1 MAPRKN
7 LMEFFGRRSP
17 KTPSQPMPDQPDEK
31 GEETGTSGAYGS
43 QGSGSKHRRPARQCV
58 RKLPL
63 DLERDGIEGEGEYEG
78 VADGEGGSGGRKLTK
93 TKGKTT
99 PRSLIRA
106 KRNNASNNEIDN
118 SKGPIGSQ
126 NEECSALS
134 SGSDFFV
141 KLSERRKRRKSLQQ
155 EKGEHVPG
163 DTTIADEMHQ
173 QLRMLKDNLSSGEEN
188 GLRGQIRM
196 LEGNHF
202 AASNRSD
209 RSNNGSPAKAIDL
222 RLEAKRAAEENAR
235 LFAGK
240 QIHPFFVSCQTSKR
254 LSEVC
259 HWGNRCDSVLQEDMT
274 MPYAPLHVLQTS
286 QEDEVLLNWQDWVV
300 FEGNVLKRADPI
312 IVEDM
317 TLAWLHGSKPLKI
330 DSFVNIPNLA
340 ESTFLEQQL
349 ERRESGSTAS
359 TSCSSLL
366 IGEQNCEVEMEAR
379 DRAPVDI
386 TRNHVCGELHD
397 ERMKPYY
404 LRCSSLQPVA
414 NLWVDK
420 YQPDRASE
428 VCGNLDSVK
437 FINEWMHSW
446 YIQNPA
452 NDKISSH
459 NDDHEWIEDDDAVND
474 MYGIALKNILL
485 LTGPIGSGK
494 SAAIYACAKEQGFQI
509 IEVSASDWRS
519 GTVVKQKFREAMES
533 QCLKKW
539 SHEDPVGSQNQH
551 GIGTFPIENKSLE
564 CGNSGDLRKVN
575 FESVSCLEQENAL
588 EMEVSCNF
596 MECRGLGNQ
605 VASKTLILFEDFD
618 ATLDEDRGLIATIVE
633 LAETTKRPIILTS
646 NSEDPILPPL
656 VDRVTINFTLPSV
669 DELVSHVYMVCVS
682 EAINISLQLIELVV
696 RFCQRDIRKTLMFLQ
711 FWCQGRTDQ
720 GGNKSLCA
728 YGPVPFNI
736 DAGHYV
742 IKKVIPW
749 GLPSQLSEYIEQEVS
764 KSLAKTKA
772 IALDETITEELST
785 AENLEDRLGH
795 KNEDMSNNEDGL
807 SKWKLA
813 MHDFALESSILSDI
827 SPCKTVE
834 TTKQSRQKRRVVVSD
849 SEDEPYIDKV
859 YLSERLPQHLGEES
873 LLDVPNNSFSMQEH
887 PEANHLDATLH
898 ENLLGGPKTN
908 GVGCTHYLNG
918 SPEISCIPG
927 LSFVPETEID
937 NGYLEQISSVA
948 CFPDL
953 AQNTCLGS
961 SDMLKE
967 LGMEIIN
974 LAQTDGEP
982 DRVSETLCWD
992 ACDTAAESVPGCNDC
1007 HFEPPL
1013 AIFRTCPLIDECS
1026 RADFSSSFMN
1036 KTKPKRLVVA
1046 DLVQETWKKLRSQ
1059 GSEIRFCI
1067 ETEQSAS
1074 SSLKIASGL
1083 TQLISDADVMRTA
1096 GCVLFKYPAQAS
1108 IFDEG
1113 DRHVDLMS
1121 TFAEHGLCFYAK
1133 KSAPIRRH
1141 LDPAIELDLASEIL
1155 VSSMDGLTIGTL
1167 VAQESG
1173 HGSSIQLKIF
1183 EELMEEGML
1192 PDRLEDDSM
1201 LSDALLTVVP
1211 IRSYLASRGAAFH
1224 EYLSFLSQISKGEST
1239 RLAQEGKSRKCGR
1252 FRGSRHYLRTGP
1264 FSMSAEDVLMLDQH
1278 ACYKKRDPKSIVKV
1292 DPT

>member
-1 MAPRKN
+1 M
-7 LMEFFGRRSP
+7 
-17 KTPSQPMPDQPDEK
+17 
-31 GEETGTSGAYGS
+31 
-43 QGSGSKHRRPARQCV
+43 
-58 RKLPL
+58 
-63 DLERDGIEGEGEYEG
+63 
-78 VADGEGGSGGRKLTK
+78 
-93 TKGKTT
+93 
-99 PRSLIRA
+99 
-106 KRNNASNNEIDN
+106 
-118 SKGPIGSQ
+118 
-126 NEECSALS
+126 
-134 SGSDFFV
+134 
-141 KLSERRKRRKSLQQ
+141 LQ
-155 EKGEHVPG
+155 
-163 DTTIADEMHQ
+163 
-173 QLRMLKDNLSSGEEN
+173 
-188 GLRGQIRM
+188 
-196 LEGNHF
+196 
-202 AASNRSD
+202 
-209 RSNNGSPAKAIDL
+209 RSN
-222 RLEAKRAAEENAR
+222 
-235 LFAGK
+235 
-240 QIHPFFVSCQTSKR
+240 
-254 LSEVC
+254 
-259 HWGNRCDSVLQEDMT
+259 
-274 MPYAPLHVLQTS
+274 
-286 QEDEVLLNWQDWVV
+286 
-300 FEGNVLKRADPI
+300 
-312 IVEDM
+312 
-317 TLAWLHGSKPLKI
+317 
-330 DSFVNIPNLA
+330 
-340 ESTFLEQQL
+340 
-349 ERRESGSTAS
+349 
-359 TSCSSLL
+359 
-366 IGEQNCEVEMEAR
+366 
-379 DRAPVDI
+379 
-386 TRNHVCGELHD
+386 
-397 ERMKPYY
+397 
-404 LRCSSLQPVA
+404 
-414 NLWVDK
+414 
-420 YQPDRASE
+420 
-428 VCGNLDSVK
+428 
-437 FINEWMHSW
+437 
-446 YIQNPA
+446 
-452 NDKISSH
+452 
-459 NDDHEWIEDDDAVND
+459 
-474 MYGIALKNILL
+474 
-485 LTGPIGSGK
+485 
-494 SAAIYACAKEQGFQI
+494 
-509 IEVSASDWRS
+509 
-519 GTVVKQKFREAMES
+519 
-533 QCLKKW
+533 
-539 SHEDPVGSQNQH
+539 EDPVGSQNQH
-551 GIGTFPIENKSLE
+551 GIRTFAIENKSLE
-564 CGNSGDLRKVN
+564 CGNSGDLGKIN

-596 MECRGLGNQ
+596 MECRSLGNQ

-646 NSEDPILPPL
+646 NSGDPILPPL
-656 VDRVTINFTLPSV
+656 VDRVTVNFTLPSV
-669 DELVSHVYMVCVS
+669 DELVSHAYMICVS
-682 EAINISLQLIELVV
+682 EATNISLQLIERVV
-696 RFCQRDIRKTLMFLQ
+696 RFCRRDIRKTLMFLQ

-785 AENLEDRLGH
+785 VENLEDRLGH
-795 KNEDMSNNEDGL
+795 KNEDMSNEDGL
-807 SKWKLA
+807 SKWKSA

-827 SPCKTVE
+827 SPCKTLE

-859 YLSERLPQHLGEES
+859 DLSEQLPLHLGEES
-873 LLDVPNNSFSMQEH
+873 LLDVPNNSFSMQER
-887 PEANHLDATLH
+887 PEVNHLDAPNNSFSMQERPEVNHLDATLH

-974 LAQTDGEP
+974 PAQTDGEP

-992 ACDTAAESVPGCNDC
+992 ACDTAAESVLGCNDC

-1036 KTKPKRLVVA
+1036 DTKPKRLVVA

-1059 GSEIRFCI
+1059 GSQIRFCI

-1083 TQLISDADVMRTA
+1083 TQLISDADVMLTA
-1096 GCVLFKYPAQAS
+1096 GCVLVKDPAQAS

-1113 DRHVDLMS
+1113 DRYVDLMS

-1155 VSSMDGLTIGTL
+1155 VSSMDSLTMGKL

-1173 HGSSIQLKIF
+1173 HGSSSQLKLF

-1201 LSDALLTVVP
+1201 FSDALLTVVP

-1239 RLAQEGKSRKCGR
+1239 RLAQEGKTRRCGR
-1252 FRGSRHYLRTGP
+1252 YY
-1264 FSMSAEDVLMLDQH
+1264 V
-1278 ACYKKRDPKSIVKV
+1278 
-1292 DPT
+1292 PTRANT